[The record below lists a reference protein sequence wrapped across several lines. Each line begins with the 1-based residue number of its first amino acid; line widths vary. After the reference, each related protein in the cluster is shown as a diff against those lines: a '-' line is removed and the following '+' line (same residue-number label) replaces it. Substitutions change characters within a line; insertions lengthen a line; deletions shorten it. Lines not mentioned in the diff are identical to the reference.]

1 MKRADIEQ
9 ATKLLTFTNERGAT
23 VAPPMFDELCA
34 SGIYDKVRTDISAMN
49 TASCMRARLVHKG
62 ESVEE
67 NDEVMF
73 AQHLLLQSL
82 EHAMLV
88 AAVLVE
94 EESTPVLHIGTVDA
108 IGKA

>member
-1 MKRADIEQ
+1 MDD
-9 ATKLLTFTNERGAT
+9 F
-23 VAPPMFDELCA
+23 
-34 SGIYDKVRTDISAMN
+34 
-49 TASCMRARLVHKG
+49 LV